1 MPILKTDILGTLI
14 EINYEEVEKVKLVK
28 LINKFKQRL
37 SEFVPNG
44 KINNNAIL
52 FLAALK
58 LEDELEEN
66 KKILLK
72 NNLDK
77 NIIDDQ
83 AKEIIKLNNQ
93 IIYLKNE
100 AEEIKS
106 KNVGE
111 NYNNL
116 LILEEVQ
123 NLEKLTKFIQEKIKN
138 EINR

>member
-138 EINR
+138 EIN

>member
-14 EINYEEVEKVKLVK
+14 EINYEEVEKVKLIK

-138 EINR
+138 EIN